1 MCVCVF
7 AAYWSFD
14 AAVGDFVIVSLVRRI
29 RLNLIGYVNKM
40 DNKRKAFE
48 AFYNN
53 PKGRRLSGRPKS

>member
-1 MCVCVF
+1 VCVCVF

-29 RLNLIGYVNKM
+29 RLNLIGHVNKM

-48 AFYNN
+48 
-53 PKGRRLSGRPKS
+53 